1 MRIAMNHFE
10 IISDNQPAGDQP
22 KAIASLVSGLHSGL
36 RDQTLLGVTGSGKTF
51 TMANVIQQMGKPTLV
66 IAHNKTLAAQLCN
79 EFRELFPNSSV
90 NYFVSYYDYYQPEAY
105 MPSSDTYIDKEA
117 LINDEI
123 DKLRHAATMALLT
136 RRDVIIVAS
145 VSCIYGLGAP
155 EEYAKNIIRFK
166 VGDAVERRDFSRKL
180 VSLQFNRTTAD
191 LKRATYRLRGE
202 NWEIMPADREIIYNL
217 EVSGGIIRA
226 IYEVDPVKGFQ
237 PGKTPAIPDIL
248 FAPAKHFITAPES
261 RERALKSIKEELK
274 EQLVKFDKEKKFLE
288 AERIERRTKFDLA
301 MMAEV
306 GYCHGIENYSRHL
319 SGRAAGEPPA
329 TLLDYFPH
337 KDDGSPDFLTII
349 DESHMTVPQ
358 LQGMFNG
365 DAARKK
371 TLVDYGFRL
380 PSAIDN
386 RPLRFEEFDARI
398 GQVIYTSATPGP
410 YELKVSGPSQDGRPG
425 GGQIVEQII
434 RPTGLVDPKITMR
447 PARGQVEDLIPRIQ
461 ERVAKHE
468 RVLVTTLT
476 KRMAEDLSAYL
487 EEKKI
492 KVNYL
497 HSDVKTM
504 DRIKI
509 LTDLRRGKIEVLVG
523 VNLLREGLDLP
534 EVSLVAILDADKEGF
549 LRSEVSLIQTI
560 GRAARNVEG
569 EVLMYAD
576 NITGSIERAVRETDR
591 RRAIQVA
598 YNIEHHITP
607 RTIVRKISDIL
618 PSIDIDEILKLETAP
633 VPRSKTALQRLIAEK
648 ERDMKSAAKELNF
661 ELAGILRDEIRELNK
676 KAAAVEEVMKDAKIM
691 KKPGAKKIIKKQ

>member
-1 MRIAMNHFE
+1 MNHFE

-22 KAIASLVSGLHSGL
+22 KAIASLVSGLRSGL

-51 TMANVIQQMGKPTLV
+51 SIANVIRDIGKPTLV

-180 VSLQFNRTTAD
+180 VSLQFTRTTAD

-202 NWEIMPADREIIYNL
+202 NWEIMPADREIIYTL

-248 FAPAKHFITAPES
+248 FAPAKHFITAPAS
-261 RERALKSIKEELK
+261 RERALVEIKKELK

-337 KDDGSPDFLTII
+337 LDDGSPDFLTII

-371 TLVDYGFRL
+371 TLVEYGFRL

-398 GQVIYTSATPGP
+398 GQVIYTSATPSP
-410 YELKVSGPSQDGRPG
+410 YEIKVSQPPQ
-425 GGQIVEQII
+425 GQVVEQII
-434 RPTGLVDPKITMR
+434 RPTGLVDPKITIK

-569 EVLMYAD
+569 EVVMYAD
-576 NITGSIERAVRETDR
+576 NITGSIERAISETDR
-591 RRAIQVA
+591 RRKIQVA
-598 YNIEHHITP
+598 YNREHHITP

-633 VPRSKTALQRLIAEK
+633 VPRSKTALQRLIVEK
-648 ERDMKSAAKELNF
+648 ERDMRAAAKELNF

-691 KKPGAKKIIKKQ
+691 KKPGARKSIAAKSVIKKS